1 MAALTLSGPTGYM
14 GGSSQTGGPFV
25 GYMDSKNYVLR
36 YSFKTP
42 SSGYITKLKFST
54 TLRHYAGSAT
64 TTFTIRAKVTTS
76 TSSHKDAGSTTT
88 DYDGSFTFSGASDL
102 NKSCTISGLWLE
114 PNTTYYLYLFPG
126 GTDAFT
132 KYCYDNSG
140 ADMASLESTA
150 SSAAYTLTTS
160 AGTGSSIT
168 VSRTSS
174 PSGSTGTLSSGAT
187 IYAGDVLKIT
197 FKASTGY
204 SINTHT
210 VNGTSFTS
218 GSSHTVSAAVT
229 VKATATVKSFTL
241 TISAAT
247 GSSITVNRTSSPKK
261 GASTGKLSNGATVY
275 YSDVLTITTAASA
288 GYEITTQTVNDSAF
302 TSGGTHTVTANVT
315 IVTLTN
321 TLGLVFIDN
330 GTTLEAY
337 LVYID
342 NGSSWD
348 QYVPYVDNGNGWDMC
363 S

>member
-1 MAALTLSGPTGYM
+1 M
-14 GGSSQTGGPFV
+14 
-25 GYMDSKNYVLR
+25 
-36 YSFKTP
+36 
-42 SSGYITKLKFST
+42 
-54 TLRHYAGSAT
+54 
-64 TTFTIRAKVTTS
+64 
-76 TSSHKDAGSTTT
+76 
-88 DYDGSFTFSGASDL
+88 
-102 NKSCTISGLWLE
+102 
-114 PNTTYYLYLFPG
+114 
-126 GTDAFT
+126 
-132 KYCYDNSG
+132 
-140 ADMASLESTA
+140 
-150 SSAAYTLTTS
+150 
-160 AGTGSSIT
+160 
-168 VSRTSS
+168 
-174 PSGSTGTLSSGAT
+174 
-187 IYAGDVLKIT
+187 
-197 FKASTGY
+197 
-204 SINTHT
+204 
-210 VNGTSFTS
+210 
-218 GSSHTVSAAVT
+218 
-229 VKATATVKSFTL
+229 KSFTL